1 MQPTILVTGA
11 RGQLGSEI
19 RLAAK
24 AYPAFRFLF
33 AGREELPITDQQA
46 VLNYFRQHQPDYCIN
61 CAAYTAVDKAE
72 EPLELPGVQAL
83 NAEAVSYLAE
93 ACRNQH
99 SRLIHISTDYVFDGT
114 ANRPYKETDPTGPV
128 SVYGR
133 TKLEGEQ
140 RALQL
145 EDAIVIRTAWV
156 YSRFGNNFVKTM
168 LRLMQSRPEL
178 NVVADQL
185 GSPTYAADLAIAIL
199 TIIASGKW
207 VGGIYHYSNE
217 GQISWFEFAQ
227 AIREISGADCNI
239 RGIPASEYP
248 TAAQRPSWSV
258 LDKSRIKSTWNLEIP
273 QWRSSLET
281 CIGLLRSESAA
292 SDS

>member
-19 RLAAK
+19 RSAATE
-24 AYPAFRFLF
+24 YPEFRFLF
-33 AGREELPITDQQA
+33 AGREELPVTDRQA
-46 VLNYFRQHQPDYCIN
+46 VLDYFRQHQPDYCIN

-72 EPLELPGVQAL
+72 DPLELPGVQAL
-83 NAEAVSYLAE
+83 NADAVSYLAE
-93 ACRNQH
+93 ACRNVH
-99 SRLIHISTDYVFDGT
+99 SRLIQISTDYVFDGT

-145 EDAIVIRTAWV
+145 EDSIVIRTAWV

-199 TIIASGKW
+199 KIIASGKW

-227 AIREISGADCNI
+227 AIREISGAECTI
-239 RGIPASEYP
+239 QGIPGSEYP
-248 TAAQRPSWSV
+248 TAAQRPAWSV

-273 QWRSSLET
+273 EWKSSLET
-281 CIGLLRSESAA
+281 CIRLLKSESAA
-292 SDS
+292 SGS